1 MLSLAV
7 TSLNN
12 ALAVIEAFG
21 QNELPLVEQAAGL
34 IAKALNQ
41 EKKLV
46 VFGNGGSAADAQHL
60 AAELVNRFQFDR
72 PPLPALALTTD
83 TSLITSIANDFNFDE
98 IFAKQIKGLCSQGD
112 ICLAISTSGRS
123 ANVVKGLVA
132 ARAKGML
139 TLGLTGREGGDM
151 ASLCDLI
158 IRVPSDDTP
167 RIQEVHAL
175 VIHLICELVDYTLF
189 GRAK

>member
-7 TSLNN
+7 ASLNN

-21 QNELPLVEQAAGL
+21 QSELPLVEQAAGL
-34 IAKALNQ
+34 IAKAFTQ
-41 EKKLV
+41 ERKLV
-46 VFGNGGSAADAQHL
+46 VLGNGGSAADAQHL

-83 TSLITSIANDFNFDE
+83 TSLITSIANDFSFDE
-98 IFAKQIKGLCSQGD
+98 IFAKQIKGLCAQGD

-132 ARAKGML
+132 ARAKGMV

-151 ASLCDLI
+151 ASLCDLV

>member
-1 MLSLAV
+1 MLALAAASLK
-7 TSLNN
+7 N

-21 QNELPLVEQAAGL
+21 QSELPLVEQAASL
-34 IAKALNQ
+34 IAKAFTQ

-60 AAELVNRFQFDR
+60 AAEMVNRFQLDR

-83 TSLITSIANDFNFDE
+83 TSLLTSIGNDFSFDE
-98 IFAKQIKGLCSQGD
+98 IFAKQVKGLCVKGD
-112 ICLAISTSGRS
+112 IALAISTSGRS
-123 ANVVKGLVA
+123 SNVVKGLVA
-132 ARAKGML
+132 ARAKGL
-139 TLGLTGREGGDM
+139 VTLGLTGRQGGDM
-151 ASLCDLI
+151 APLCDLL

-175 VIHLICELVDYTLF
+175 VIHLICEMVDYTLF
-189 GRAK
+189 GRTR

>member
-7 TSLNN
+7 ASLNN

-21 QNELPLVEQAAGL
+21 QSELPLVEQAAGL
-34 IAKALNQ
+34 IAKALTQ

-83 TSLITSIANDFNFDE
+83 TSLITSIANDFSFDE
-98 IFAKQIKGLCSQGD
+98 IFAKQIKGLCAQGD

-132 ARAKGML
+132 ARAKGMV

>member
-1 MLSLAV
+1 MLALAAASLK
-7 TSLNN
+7 N

-21 QNELPLVEQAAGL
+21 QSELPVVEQAASL
-34 IAKALNQ
+34 IAKAFTQ

-60 AAELVNRFQFDR
+60 AAEMVNRFQLDR

-83 TSLITSIANDFNFDE
+83 TSLLTSIGNDFSFDE
-98 IFAKQIKGLCSQGD
+98 IFAKQVKGLCVKGD
-112 ICLAISTSGRS
+112 IALAISTSGRS
-123 ANVVKGLVA
+123 ANVIKGLVA
-132 ARAKGML
+132 ARAKGL
-139 TLGLTGREGGDM
+139 VTLGLTGRQDGDM

-158 IRVPSDDTP
+158 IRVPSDETP

-175 VIHLICELVDYTLF
+175 VIHLVCELVDYTLF
-189 GRAK
+189 GRTR

>member
-21 QNELPLVEQAAGL
+21 QSELPLVEQAAGL
-34 IAKALNQ
+34 IAKAFTQ

-83 TSLITSIANDFNFDE
+83 TSLVTSIANDFSFDE
-98 IFAKQIKGLCSQGD
+98 IFAKQIKGLCAKGD

-132 ARAKGML
+132 ARAKGMV
-139 TLGLTGREGGDM
+139 TLGLTGRDGGDM
-151 ASLCDLI
+151 ASLCDLV